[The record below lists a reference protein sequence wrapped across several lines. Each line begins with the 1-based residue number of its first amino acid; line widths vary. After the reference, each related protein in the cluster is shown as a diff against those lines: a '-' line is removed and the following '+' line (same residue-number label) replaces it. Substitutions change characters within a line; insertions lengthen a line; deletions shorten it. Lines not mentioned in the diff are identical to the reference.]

1 MVVQSPVA
9 DEATLIAEID
19 RFLDQQVDTIV
30 ENFAIHQQS
39 LINELREPA
48 RSLKEQSDRYWNA
61 IVNLDEQFSRRLDL
75 ADAVSRITPESLE
88 KYYRAVFMDK
98 NRRLWLSSQKLT
110 QRENFFLIDD
120 VPAFKKQI
128 QSADTQ

>member
-19 RFLDQQVDTIV
+19 RFLDQQVDTIG

-98 NRRLWLSSQKLT
+98 NRRLWLGSQKLT

-120 VPAFKKQI
+120 VSAYKKQI
-128 QSADTQ
+128 QPAGTQ